1 MRSPTPAQER
11 RRPEREPGPVPD
23 RRQKSGAGRSFQKR
37 FTSMLLLPLT
47 VTAIFLGTTL
57 AGADQGTVARILGHP
72 VIGTA
77 LFAFVALVAIHMTL
91 GVMDIIADYVHGTL
105 MNRLAIAGA
114 VTYAAIVVGASGWA
128 LLKLNFGD

>member
-1 MRSPTPAQER
+1 MEER
-11 RRPEREPGPVPD
+11 RTGRGPVPEPD
-23 RRQKSGAGRSFQKR
+23 RRQKGGAGRSFQKR

-57 AGADQGTVARILGHP
+57 AGADQGTVARMLGHP
-72 VIGTA
+72 VIGIA
-77 LFAFVALVAIHMTL
+77 LFAFVALVAVHMTL
-91 GVMDIIADYVHGTL
+91 GVIDIIADYVHGTL
-105 MNRLAIAGA
+105 MYRLAVAGA

>member
-1 MRSPTPAQER
+1 MRTPGPTPDRHPAG
-11 RRPEREPGPVPD
+11 GPSPVLD

-57 AGADQGTVARILGHP
+57 AGADQGTVARVLGHP
-72 VIGTA
+72 VIGAA
-77 LFAFVALVAIHMTL
+77 LFAFVALVAVHMTL
-91 GVMDIIADYVHGTL
+91 GAIDIIADYVKGTL

-114 VTYAAIVVGASGWA
+114 LGYAAIVVGASGWA
-128 LLKLNFGD
+128 LLKLNIGD